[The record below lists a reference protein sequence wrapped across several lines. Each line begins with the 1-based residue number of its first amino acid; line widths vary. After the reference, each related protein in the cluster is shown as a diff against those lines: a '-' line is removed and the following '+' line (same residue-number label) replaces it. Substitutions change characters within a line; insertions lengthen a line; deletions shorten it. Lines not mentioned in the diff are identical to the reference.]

1 MPDGPASRTVL
12 GSRGEVLAPAAAFLA
27 HLQALN
33 RSPETVRTCAISLKL
48 WWGFLGGVGCGFDKA
63 IVDHWHGSWRG
74 CVGKPAIALSSVSAA
89 RKPDSRPPSRSQAPV
104 PTSPCWRSTLPESTG
119 DLGDRQDQVSS

>member
-12 GSRGEVLAPAAAFLA
+12 GSRGEVIAPAAAFLA

-74 CVGKPAIALSSVSAA
+74 CVGKPAIALSSVLRASQIRDRHRAAKHRSLLRRAGARRCRKVQATSATVKI
-89 RKPDSRPPSRSQAPV
+89 R
-104 PTSPCWRSTLPESTG
+104 
-119 DLGDRQDQVSS
+119 